1 MEAPKVG
8 SDDASTVVR
17 SMVALDPCM
26 SLDTSPRVPVPL
38 HHNAH
43 MKTPHDQEDRGDRT
57 QRRET
62 HKGSHRTQ

>member
-8 SDDASTVVR
+8 SDDANTVVR

-43 MKTPHDQEDRGDRT
+43 MKPT
-57 QRRET
+57 
-62 HKGSHRTQ
+62 